1 MLLERIKLKNLLS
14 FGPKGVDLELRK
26 LNVLIG
32 PNGSGK
38 SNLIEA
44 ISLLQAMP
52 RDLAQPFREGG
63 GIHDWLWRGNESA
76 AGQIETIVEAV
87 LDGVDIRHNLVLGA
101 VNHQLEVLDEAIEDA
116 VALPGHASPY
126 DYYHKNAR
134 GRSRI
139 RAAGRTLLIQRKDLD
154 SQQSI
159 LEQRKD
165 PKQYAA
171 ITALGEYYRR
181 IAIYRDWPFGRE
193 NPARQP
199 QQTDLRTDHLE
210 PNCRNLALTLNRLGR
225 KSETKRQL
233 VQYMK
238 DLLDGLKDYSVD
250 VLGGTAQLLLEEY
263 GGFSVPASRLSDGTL
278 RFLALLVILLD
289 PDPPP
294 LVCMDEPELGLHPDL
309 VVTVGKLLVDAS
321 RRMQL
326 IVTTHSGVLVDALHG
341 AAEDVVVCQRRE
353 DGSEMRRLSKRELKI
368 WLGKYPLSELWSSGQ
383 IGGNRW

>member
-14 FGPKGVDLELRK
+14 FGPKGIDLELRK

-52 RDLAQPFREGG
+52 TDLPQPIREGG
-63 GIHDWLWRGNESA
+63 GIHDWLWRGNEA
-76 AGQIETIVEAV
+76 AAAQIEAVVLGV
-87 LDGVDIRHNLVLGA
+87 LDGVDVRHNLVFGVA
-101 VNHQLEVLDEAIEDA
+101 NHQLDVLDELIEDA
-116 VALPGHASPY
+116 VALPGHASPK
-126 DYYHKNAR
+126 DYYCKNLR

-139 RAAGRTLLIQRKDLD
+139 RAGGKTLLIHRRDID

-165 PKQYAA
+165 PKQYAE

-181 IAIYRDWPFGRE
+181 IAIYRDWTFGRE
-193 NPARQP
+193 NPPRQP
-199 QQTDLRTDHLE
+199 QKTDLRTDHLE

-225 KSETKRQL
+225 KSDAKRQL
-233 VQYMK
+233 VDYMK
-238 DLLDGLKDYSVD
+238 DLLDGLTDYSVD

-278 RFLALLVILLD
+278 RFLSLLAILLD
-289 PDPPP
+289 PNPPP
-294 LVCMDEPELGLHPDL
+294 LACIDEPELGLHPDL
-309 VVTVGKLLVDAS
+309 VVTIGKLLVEAS
-321 RRMQL
+321 ERMQL

-341 AAEDVVVCQRRE
+341 AVEDVVVCQRRE
-353 DGSEMRRLSKRELKI
+353 EGSEMRPLNKRELKI
-368 WLGKYPLSELWSSGQ
+368 WIEK
-383 IGGNRW
+383 